1 MKKNILIGIT
11 GGISAYKIL
20 DLIRILKKDNFNI
33 KVIMTYSAQKI
44 MPASAIKKL
53 GIEVHNDMFGKNF
66 NYKKIIKNQRIDHI
80 DLGRFADLV
89 IVAPAT
95 ANIIA
100 KLAGGFAD
108 DLLTATL
115 LATIKPVFIYP
126 SMNTNMWLHPS
137 VQKNIRIL
145 SQLNY
150 HIINPESG
158 KLACDS
164 VGIGRLPEVKD
175 IYQDIKDHLNDS
187 SRLKGKKVISIDLN
201 PLSRSAQKAT
211 ITIVDNIVRALPTL
225 IQTIKKMQKKERKYL
240 IKIINGYNNRKIL
253 NESIKHI
260 NSRLKQLTYD
270 A

>member
-33 KVIMTYSAQKI
+33 KVIMTYYAQKI

-164 VGIGRLPEVKD
+164 VGIVRLPEVKD

-187 SRLKGKKVISIDLN
+187 SRLKGKKIIVTAGPTIEYID
-201 PLSRSAQKAT
+201 PDRI
-211 ITIVDNIVRALPTL
+211 ITNKSSGRMGLMIAEVCHML
-225 IQTIKKMQKKERKYL
+225 E
-240 IKIINGYNNRKIL
+240 
-253 NESIKHI
+253 
-260 NSRLKQLTYD
+260 
-270 A
+270 